1 MLQTKRSKKG
11 FTLAELLIVVAIISV
26 LTAIAVPI
34 FVTQLNKVDKTAKD
48 ANANAVR
55 SVAVSEILS
64 DPATYLTAD
73 YMVEGKYVWCAY
85 AKISASGEML
95 EILISKNGDTVP
107 DSNYIKPSAESKETE
122 KTDDDGNRYVSLY
135 ITDLTVT
142 AG

>member
-34 FVTQLNKVDKTAKD
+34 FVTQLNKVDKTAQD

-64 DPATYLTAD
+64 DPATYLTEA

-95 EILISKNGDTVP
+95 EILIRKSNDAVP
-107 DSNYIKPSAESKETE
+107 DKYLKPSAEAKETE
-122 KTDDDGNRYVSLY
+122 NSDDDGNRYVALY
-135 ITDLTVT
+135 ITDLTVK
-142 AG
+142 AA

>member
-107 DSNYIKPSAESKETE
+107 NYKKPTEAEKEIEET
-122 KTDDDGNRYVSLY
+122 KDDGNRYVSLY